1 MKVHPSIKSA
11 DIAGVLDK
19 KGTPWRSLWISYL
32 VQMMTGIQYS
42 IYFTSMW
49 PYLVTLDSNVNL
61 SMFGWI
67 TVAYSIGQ
75 MFATW
80 VFGYW
85 NQRTMS
91 VRWPACCGL
100 AFMTFGNAIY
110 GALSKLPVH
119 HAWWMLFA
127 RLLVGFGSGNL
138 TVLRTYCAMASSRQ
152 DRSKAMSLAA
162 GAFVVGL
169 SLGPALQSLFTPIGK
184 KGVVL
189 LALPLNMYTTP
200 AFLMIFISLLSLHLL
215 VVVFEEVY
223 AGIITDDEKRDA
235 FVVVPKFDR
244 IAAAIC
250 VYLWFMMQSISTN
263 VEIIS
268 TPFAMALY
276 NWNEKEAVFYNGIM
290 QWLGCCIDVI
300 NYIIISI
307 TPVGKIDKRKLLIFS
322 VLCFMLHHILTFPW
336 PFYDGPLDYIPTA
349 DSGVDDTSI
358 SGGCLHRYEW
368 CAHTTRVPLPIY
380 AFSVVVISGFAFPF
394 LAAPLGT
401 VFSEILGPRKQG
413 MMQGVFEFGGS
424 FARCIAPIILTIL
437 FEASGYLWPT
447 VIHFLMLLI
456 GLVFLLVFYRRIVP
470 LKLIPERGVPTH
482 YRNGVFYRL

>member
-1 MKVHPSIKSA
+1 
-11 DIAGVLDK
+11 
-19 KGTPWRSLWISYL
+19 
-32 VQMMTGIQYS
+32 
-42 IYFTSMW
+42 
-49 PYLVTLDSNVNL
+49 
-61 SMFGWI
+61 
-67 TVAYSIGQ
+67 
-75 MFATW
+75 
-80 VFGYW
+80 
-85 NQRTMS
+85 
-91 VRWPACCGL
+91 
-100 AFMTFGNAIY
+100 
-110 GALSKLPVH
+110 
-119 HAWWMLFA
+119 
-127 RLLVGFGSGNL
+127 
-138 TVLRTYCAMASSRQ
+138 
-152 DRSKAMSLAA
+152 
-162 GAFVVGL
+162 
-169 SLGPALQSLFTPIGK
+169 
-184 KGVVL
+184 
-189 LALPLNMYTTP
+189 
-200 AFLMIFISLLSLHLL
+200 
-215 VVVFEEVY
+215 
-223 AGIITDDEKRDA
+223 
-235 FVVVPKFDR
+235 
-244 IAAAIC
+244 
-250 VYLWFMMQSISTN
+250 
-263 VEIIS
+263 
-268 TPFAMALY
+268 
-276 NWNEKEAVFYNGIM
+276 M

-349 DSGVDDTSI
+349 GSGVDDTSI